1 MQGAGSCSQCVIKM
15 VSEQM
20 PEDVLEQKWLA
31 EVWNTFV
38 KINNETKT
46 N

>member
-1 MQGAGSCSQCVIKM
+1 MRGVDSCSQCITKM
-15 VSEQM
+15 VSEQV
-20 PEDVLEQKWLA
+20 PVEILGQKRLA

-38 KINNETKT
+38 KIKNETKT